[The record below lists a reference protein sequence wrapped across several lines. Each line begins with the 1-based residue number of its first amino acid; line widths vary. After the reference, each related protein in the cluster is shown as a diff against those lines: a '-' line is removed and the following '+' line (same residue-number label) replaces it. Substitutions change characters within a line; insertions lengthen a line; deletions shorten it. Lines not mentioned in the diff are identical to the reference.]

1 MDVGCKRKELSMSPR
16 FLPKTT
22 RKMRLPFNEMG
33 KAAEGV
39 YLGAGGI
46 KDFGFNCAKFGILD
60 IQEEILNRQLDI

>member
-33 KAAEGV
+33 RLLKEYIWGQE
-39 YLGAGGI
+39 GI
-46 KDFGFNCAKFGILD
+46 KDFGFNGAKFGY
-60 IQEEILNRQLDI
+60 

>member
-39 YLGAGGI
+39 YLGGGV
-46 KDFGFNCAKFGILD
+46 
-60 IQEEILNRQLDI
+60 

>member
-33 KAAEGV
+33 RLLKEYIWG
-39 YLGAGGI
+39 
-46 KDFGFNCAKFGILD
+46 
-60 IQEEILNRQLDI
+60 